1 MKLIKSIKQEE
12 KTILETYEYI
22 AVGTNTINIPTDCNC
37 DIIMIGGGGGGS
49 TISNNT
55 IAAGGGGGSGAG
67 FIGTVTLTAGTY
79 TITVGGGGW
88 NNHGYSAGIKAGDGG
103 ATTLVNNNTGTTII
117 SAGGG
122 VGGTCGDLVYSY
134 GWGGA
139 GGTIDTS
146 NATIVSS
153 TLNSN
158 GNNEPVSS
166 GSSVYPNIV
175 YAQSLYNGYGQGGS
189 CGAGSSAGRAGYFKI
204 TINTTIIVD
213 VTVISSVKL
222 EENTDVYYAISY

>member
-1 MKLIKSIKQEE
+1 MKVVRINNEIKVPKINDRTYVINDYITRKGASSIVVPISFQWDTAGTYSFTLTEE
-12 KTILETYEYI
+12 KEVTIAL
-22 AVGTNTINIPTDCNC
+22 
-37 DIIMIGGGGGGS
+37 IGGGGGGS

-67 FIGTVTLTAGTY
+67 FIGTVILTAGIY
-79 TITVGGGGW
+79 TVTVGGGGW
-88 NNHGYSAGIKAGDGG
+88 NNHGYSAGITAGPGG
-103 ATTLVNNNTGTTII
+103 ATTLVNNNTSTTII

-122 VGGTCGDLVYSY
+122 AGGTCGDLVYSY

-158 GNNEPVSS
+158 GNNGPVGS
-166 GSSVYPNIV
+166 GSTTYPNV
-175 YAQSLYNGYGQGGS
+175 YYAESLYNGYGRGGGA
-189 CGAGSSAGRAGYFKI
+189 GAGSTAGTVGFASVAWLD
-204 TINTTIIVD
+204 IV
-213 VTVISSVKL
+213 
-222 EENTDVYYAISY
+222 NG